1 MNVRSFML
9 QPGRWAIPVAVLFAV
24 CVLPLRPALAQFVSG
39 RVTDTDGQSVP
50 GANILV
56 EGTVNGTA
64 AALDGSFLL
73 GPLPVGIV
81 SLKASAIGF
90 VPTRTSVRVPA
101 TDTVQV
107 AFVLE
112 EQVLESDEV
121 VIVASRREQAAFR
134 VPVSVATVSSS
145 DLRARNVQRLDEALK
160 SVSGVHVQGNQVTIR
175 GSSGF
180 AYNTGSR
187 VLTMVDGMP
196 LLSPDTDGIPLDALP
211 TSEIERIEV
220 LKGPGSALYGG
231 GALGGVIN
239 VVTRPIPNEPET
251 RVNMYSGVW
260 EPVGESVWKRSWSG
274 ASAPRPFFG
283 ASVSHARRHSP
294 AFGWW
299 VSGTF
304 RRDLGYLRN
313 SAQTSLHTYAKTTW
327 RPSSDKRLDVLAGV
341 MVRERDNF
349 LFWASG
355 RDVLS
360 PGSLS
365 LDSAAGDP
373 PGGSTD
379 DFVNQFTL
387 LPAWTH
393 FLSPDLYYEVRGR
406 MYGALVRPINNET
419 GKYEPLSKG
428 SIGFRYGGEAQVHSS
443 PDDATQITAGL
454 SVDAISLRNS
464 FLVTPDGDQAGSQ
477 PEGAMFVHAERTLGP
492 RLEVVAGLRHDVY
505 RIGVGELQQQTSP
518 KVAAAY
524 SLGPAASLRVAW
536 GAGFRVPS
544 FAERYTDNRDF
555 FPIVRNLA
563 LKPERSR
570 SLETGA
576 RFRVRV
582 PSGRARADIAVF
594 RTTYDDLVEP
604 RLIPALQ
611 AFQFVNIAK
620 AEVSGAEA
628 TLEWATSDQRT
639 SIEAGYTFLE
649 TNDTETSTELPFRA
663 SHLLTTSGQW
673 HVARGWSVGA
683 DYRYVS
689 RPGRVDTDF
698 ARFVTDAD
706 LMTATHL
713 VDIRIGYERGPWRV
727 GVNTDNALAYRYVE
741 RPAYFGVPRHYTLR
755 IEWKGPANN

>member
-1 MNVRSFML
+1 MT
-9 QPGRWAIPVAVLFAV
+9 GRLLTILLAV
-24 CVLPLRPALAQFVSG
+24 CALPLPQASAQFVSG
-39 RVTDTDGQSVP
+39 FVMDADGQSIP
-50 GANILV
+50 GANIVV
-56 EGTVNGTA
+56 EGTTNGTA

-73 GPLPVGIV
+73 GPLPAGIV

-90 VPTRTSVRVPA
+90 VPARASARVSA
-101 TDTVQV
+101 ADTVRID
-107 AFVLE
+107 FVLQ

-134 VPVSVATVSSS
+134 VPVSVVTLSSA

-196 LLSPDTDGIPLDALP
+196 LLSPDTDGIPLEALP
-211 TSEIERIEV
+211 ASEIDRIEV

-239 VVTRPIPNEPET
+239 VVTRPIPDIPET
-251 RVNMYSGVW
+251 RVNMYAGVW
-260 EPVGESVWKRSWSG
+260 EPVGEPVWKRSWSG
-274 ASAPRPFFG
+274 ASDLRPFFG
-283 ASVSHARRHSP
+283 ASVSHARRRSP

-313 SAQTSLHTYAKTTW
+313 SAQTTLHTYGKTTW

-365 LDSAAGDP
+365 LDAVSGDP

-387 LPAWTH
+387 MPAWTH

-419 GKYEPLSKG
+419 GKYEPLRKG

-443 PDDATQITAGL
+443 PDEATHITAGL

-477 PEGAMFVHAERTLGP
+477 PEGALFVHAERAIGP
-492 RLEVVAGLRHDVY
+492 RLEIVTGLRHDVY
-505 RIGVGELQQQTSP
+505 RIGVGEREQQTSP

-524 SLGPAASLRVAW
+524 TLGPAASLRVAW

-570 SLETGA
+570 SLEAGA
-576 RFRVRV
+576 RLRLRV
-582 PSGRARADIAVF
+582 PAGRARADLAVF

-628 TLEWATSDQRT
+628 TLEWATLDQL
-639 SIEAGYTFLE
+639 SSVQIGYTFLD

-663 SHLLTTSGQW
+663 RHLLTTSGQRQLGR
-673 HVARGWSVGA
+673 HWSLGA

-713 VDIRIGYERGPWRV
+713 VDIRIGYERGPWRI

-755 IEWKGPANN
+755 VEWRPSASE